1 MASVSGTGSLGNTS
15 LRGYGGLVSG
25 IDRDQVIEQL
35 TAATNAKITNKK
47 SEMTKLSWKQEA
59 FQSISNKILALQDNF
74 MSYSSSSNLKDA
86 SIFAKNR
93 ISILGDSKVTK
104 FVSATGSSSLVNS
117 LAILGVR
124 QTATAST
131 RISDKKNGTDSITA
145 DRITEENLNNPAA
158 CQTSNLKGS
167 QLTFGYYNEVTKKYD
182 ATATFSFPSAYKDED
197 GKSQKIDYTDI
208 YGVDGNADAGKI
220 TELTDKL
227 NTALKQSGLKL
238 GENQLSDVFEFGFDA
253 DSGSFRIN
261 TKAGHENTNI
271 VLRDT
276 SSALGALGYKKADGA
291 DTSKGIS
298 LKASNNVFNANS
310 SDFASKSVKRQS
322 VVQYL
327 TGRKVSFSYG
337 GQTKE
342 IELVKKGETFSDLSD
357 LAAKMTERLEKAF
370 GVGNVTAEAENG
382 TLKFKVGD
390 SSQNLTINESDPEVR
405 SMLGILNGASNKLSL
420 NASLWDNK
428 EKLGLDAGDFDS
440 DGNGYIEINKTKIK
454 FTKNT
459 TINELMDKINNN
471 KEIGVKA
478 SYLSTTN
485 QFVLV
490 ADETGKRGEID
501 LGANGAGEKLFGC
514 TYTEDGNGKRTYT
527 NGGSSEDGKNAQIL
541 VSYGNGI
548 NTMVES
554 LSNSFDL
561 AGLRVTVSGE
571 FGDVKGSE
579 GNWSY
584 DKSQAVTF
592 SASADIDGVT
602 EKVKKFIEDYNALVE
617 EINTQITTKPDSSY
631 GPLTD
636 EQKDEMSET
645 SIENWEKKAKQ
656 GILFNDTTMRELSM
670 DMQGVLT
677 ELVGSVA
684 NYADLEDI
692 GITISTDYKDGGK
705 LVFNESA
712 FRTAMTD
719 EPDKVSNIIT
729 GGGDV
734 KKGLTKI
741 IEDTLTPYAN
751 RYPERN
757 GGSYGRLIAEAGSEK
772 LPLSVQNNQIYRELK
787 EMEEAIEKFRLQLK
801 SEQDRYI
808 NQFTRME
815 TMINQMNAQASY
827 LSQLQG

>member
-145 DRITEENLNNPAA
+145 YRITEENLNNPAA

-208 YGVDGNADAGKI
+208 YGADGNADAGKI
-220 TELTDKL
+220 RELTDKL

-310 SDFASKSVKRQS
+310 SDFASKYVKRKS
-322 VVQYL
+322 VLQYL
-327 TGRKVSFSYG
+327 TGRKVSLSYG

-357 LAAKMTERLEKAF
+357 FSAKMTEL
-370 GVGNVTAEAENG
+370 
-382 TLKFKVGD
+382 L
-390 SSQNLTINESDPEVR
+390 
-405 SMLGILNGASNKLSL
+405 
-420 NASLWDNK
+420 
-428 EKLGLDAGDFDS
+428 
-440 DGNGYIEINKTKIK
+440 
-454 FTKNT
+454 
-459 TINELMDKINNN
+459 
-471 KEIGVKA
+471 
-478 SYLSTTN
+478 
-485 QFVLV
+485 
-490 ADETGKRGEID
+490 
-501 LGANGAGEKLFGC
+501 
-514 TYTEDGNGKRTYT
+514 
-527 NGGSSEDGKNAQIL
+527 
-541 VSYGNGI
+541 
-548 NTMVES
+548 
-554 LSNSFDL
+554 
-561 AGLRVTVSGE
+561 
-571 FGDVKGSE
+571 
-579 GNWSY
+579 
-584 DKSQAVTF
+584 
-592 SASADIDGVT
+592 
-602 EKVKKFIEDYNALVE
+602 
-617 EINTQITTKPDSSY
+617 
-631 GPLTD
+631 
-636 EQKDEMSET
+636 
-645 SIENWEKKAKQ
+645 
-656 GILFNDTTMRELSM
+656 
-670 DMQGVLT
+670 
-677 ELVGSVA
+677 
-684 NYADLEDI
+684 
-692 GITISTDYKDGGK
+692 
-705 LVFNESA
+705 
-712 FRTAMTD
+712 
-719 EPDKVSNIIT
+719 
-729 GGGDV
+729 
-734 KKGLTKI
+734 
-741 IEDTLTPYAN
+741 
-751 RYPERN
+751 
-757 GGSYGRLIAEAGSEK
+757 
-772 LPLSVQNNQIYRELK
+772 
-787 EMEEAIEKFRLQLK
+787 
-801 SEQDRYI
+801 
-808 NQFTRME
+808 
-815 TMINQMNAQASY
+815 
-827 LSQLQG
+827 

>member
-1 MASVSGTGSLGNTS
+1 MASVSGTSSLGNTS
-15 LRGYGGLVSG
+15 LRGYGGLASG
-25 IDRDQVIEQL
+25 IDRDQMIEQL
-35 TAATNAKITNKK
+35 TAATNTKITNKK

-59 FQSISNKILALQDNF
+59 FQSISNKILELQDNF

-86 SIFAKNR
+86 GIFAKNR
-93 ISILGDSKVTK
+93 ISVLGDSKVTK
-104 FVSATGSSSLVNS
+104 FVSATGTSSLVNS

-131 RISDKKNGTDSITA
+131 RISDKKIGTDSITA

-158 CQTSNLKGS
+158 CQTSNLKGR
-167 QLTFGYYNEVTKKYD
+167 QLTFGYYNEVTQKYD
-182 ATATFSFPSAYKDED
+182 ATATFSFPSTYKDED
-197 GKSQKIDYTDI
+197 GKKQQIDYTDI
-208 YGVDGNADAGKI
+208 YDLNGNVDADKI
-220 TELTDKL
+220 TALTDKL
-227 NTALKQSGLKL
+227 NTALEQSGLKL
-238 GENQLSDVFEFGFDA
+238 GDNQLSDVLEFGFDA
-253 DSGSFRIN
+253 DSGSFQIN

-276 SSALGALGYKKADGA
+276 SSALSALGYKKAEGE

-310 SDFASKSVKRQS
+310 SDLAGQSIKRQS
-322 VVQYL
+322 MVQYL
-327 TGRKVSFSYG
+327 TERKVSFSYG

-342 IELVKKGETFSDLSD
+342 IELVKKGETFNDLSE

-390 SSQNLTINESDPEVR
+390 SGQNLTINESDPEVR

-420 NASLWDNK
+420 NASLWDNRD
-428 EKLGLDAGDFDS
+428 KLGLDESDFDEN
-440 DGNGYIEINKTKIK
+440 GNGYIEINKTQIK

-490 ADETGKRGEID
+490 AEETGKRGEID
-501 LGANGAGEKLFGC
+501 LGTNGTGEKLFGC
-514 TYTEDGNGKRTYT
+514 AYTEDEYGNRTYT
-527 NGGSSEDGKNAQIL
+527 NGGSSEDGKNAQVL

-548 NTMVES
+548 NTMIES

-561 AGLRVTVSGE
+561 DGLRVTVSGE
-571 FGDVKGSE
+571 FGDVEGSE
-579 GNWSY
+579 GNWSS
-584 DKSQAVTF
+584 DRSQAVTF

-617 EINTQITTKPDSSY
+617 EINTQITTKPDSTY

-656 GILFNDTTMRELSM
+656 GLLFNNSTMRELSM
-670 DMQGVLT
+670 DIQGVLT
-677 ELVGSVA
+677 ELVRNVA
-684 NYADLEDI
+684 NYSDLEEI
-692 GITISTDYKDGGK
+692 GITISSSYTDGGK
-705 LVFNESA
+705 LVFDENA
-712 FRTAMTD
+712 FRTAMAD
-719 EPDKVSNIIT
+719 DPEKVSDIMT
-729 GGGDV
+729 GGGEV
-734 KKGLTKI
+734 KKGLVQI
-741 IEDTLTPYAN
+741 VEDTLTPYAS
-751 RYPERN
+751 RYPARN
-757 GGSYGRLIAEAGSEK
+757 GGSYGRLIEEAGSEK

-787 EMEEAIEKFRLQLK
+787 DMEEAIAKLRLQLEN
-801 SEQDRYI
+801 EQDRYI
-808 NQFTRME
+808 SQFSTME
-815 TMINQMNAQASY
+815 TLISKMNAQASY

>member
-1 MASVSGTGSLGNTS
+1 
-15 LRGYGGLVSG
+15 
-25 IDRDQVIEQL
+25 
-35 TAATNAKITNKK
+35 
-47 SEMTKLSWKQEA
+47 
-59 FQSISNKILALQDNF
+59 
-74 MSYSSSSNLKDA
+74 
-86 SIFAKNR
+86 
-93 ISILGDSKVTK
+93 
-104 FVSATGSSSLVNS
+104 
-117 LAILGVR
+117 
-124 QTATAST
+124 
-131 RISDKKNGTDSITA
+131 
-145 DRITEENLNNPAA
+145 
-158 CQTSNLKGS
+158 
-167 QLTFGYYNEVTKKYD
+167 
-182 ATATFSFPSAYKDED
+182 
-197 GKSQKIDYTDI
+197 
-208 YGVDGNADAGKI
+208 
-220 TELTDKL
+220 
-227 NTALKQSGLKL
+227 
-238 GENQLSDVFEFGFDA
+238 
-253 DSGSFRIN
+253 
-261 TKAGHENTNI
+261 
-271 VLRDT
+271 
-276 SSALGALGYKKADGA
+276 
-291 DTSKGIS
+291 
-298 LKASNNVFNANS
+298 
-310 SDFASKSVKRQS
+310 
-322 VVQYL
+322 
-327 TGRKVSFSYG
+327 
-337 GQTKE
+337 
-342 IELVKKGETFSDLSD
+342 
-357 LAAKMTERLEKAF
+357 
-370 GVGNVTAEAENG
+370 
-382 TLKFKVGD
+382 
-390 SSQNLTINESDPEVR
+390 
-405 SMLGILNGASNKLSL
+405 
-420 NASLWDNK
+420 
-428 EKLGLDAGDFDS
+428 
-440 DGNGYIEINKTKIK
+440 
-454 FTKNT
+454 
-459 TINELMDKINNN
+459 
-471 KEIGVKA
+471 
-478 SYLSTTN
+478 
-485 QFVLV
+485 
-490 ADETGKRGEID
+490 
-501 LGANGAGEKLFGC
+501 
-514 TYTEDGNGKRTYT
+514 
-527 NGGSSEDGKNAQIL
+527 
-541 VSYGNGI
+541 
-548 NTMVES
+548 MVES

-571 FGDVKGSE
+571 FGDVEGSE

-827 LSQLQG
+827 LSQLQ